1 MEIRMHL
8 VEYFIQHVTFKSY
21 YKIWVGS
28 GVGGGW
34 TKIHIRYYSL
44 ALDSVSDI
52 G

>member
-8 VEYFIQHVTFKSY
+8 VEYFIRHVTFKSY

-28 GVGGGW
+28 GVLGGG
-34 TKIHIRYYSL
+34 YYSL
-44 ALDSVSDI
+44 AFDSVSDI